1 MAPAP
6 HSRPDP
12 EDLGGTWR
20 AAVADEGLRRAFAH
34 PDHRDDHWAEVQ
46 VPGHWRSTPELARTD
61 GPVLHRR
68 SFEGRP
74 PTPGDRAWLVLD
86 GLFYQGDVWLDGA
99 YLGDTEGYFL
109 RHSFEITQALGARS
123 EHTLAVEV
131 TCARQD
137 DRTAKSNITGVF
149 QHWDCIDPDW
159 NPGGIWRPV
168 RLEHTGPV
176 RARSLRVIC
185 TEATPER
192 AVVSFRA
199 ELDSDAPR
207 TVALHTTVGGL
218 DDVVQRPIAEGSNF
232 VEWQLTVDRPAL
244 WWPHALGDAPLHDVA
259 LEVQVDGTCS
269 HRLTRRIGLRSL
281 AMRRWVLSV
290 NGERLFL
297 KGANQGPTR
306 MALGEASV
314 EELRRDVA
322 LAKGAGLDL
331 LRLHGHVSRPEL
343 YEAADE
349 AGLLLW
355 QDFPLQW
362 GYARTIRKQAA
373 RQASAMVDHL
383 GHHPSVAIWCGH
395 NEPLAL
401 DVEPGR
407 TSDPAAMAKVK
418 RQYLAAQQLPS
429 WNKTVLDRSVKRAI
443 EAADRSRPV
452 IPHSGVLPSAG
463 SGGTDAHLYFGWYHG
478 HERDLPGFLR
488 AWPRMARFL
497 SEFGAQAVP
506 STDGFLDPERWPDL
520 DWARLERSAGLQR
533 SILERHV
540 PAAGHPTLTSWA
552 AATQVHQATLLKH
565 HIETIRRLK
574 YVPAGGFA
582 AFMFADA
589 HPAVSWSVLDH
600 ERQPKAGFHALVA
613 ACRPVIVVS
622 ERLPEAVVPGAALAL
637 DVHVVS
643 DLRVALEQVVVTATV
658 RWPGGSHTWTWA
670 GSVPADAV
678 ARVGTLSV
686 VVPDVEGDLEVEL
699 ALAAPGHAAANRDRT
714 TVARSS

>member
-1 MAPAP
+1 MVPVP
-6 HSRPDP
+6 NHRPDP
-12 EDLGGTWR
+12 LDLGGTWR
-20 AAVADEGLRRAFAH
+20 AVVADEGLRRAFAH
-34 PDHRDDHWAEVQ
+34 PDHRDDDWAEVA
-46 VPGHWRSTPELARTD
+46 VPGHWRSTPELAETD

-68 SFEGRP
+68 TFEGAP
-74 PTPGDRAWLVLD
+74 PAEGDRAWLVLD

-99 YLGDTEGYFL
+99 YLGDTEGYFV
-109 RHSFEITQALGARS
+109 RHSFEITESLAGRS

-131 TCARQD
+131 TCTRQD
-137 DRTAKSNITGVF
+137 DRTAKRNITGVF
-149 QHWDCIDPDW
+149 QHWDCLDPGW

-176 RARSLRVIC
+176 RARSLRVVC
-185 TEATPER
+185 TEATAER

-199 ELDSDAPR
+199 ELDSDRAR
-207 TVALHTTVGGL
+207 TVALHTTVGGH
-218 DDVVQRPIAEGSNF
+218 DDVIQRPVAEGANF
-232 VEWQLTVDRPAL
+232 VEWKVAITDPQL
-244 WWPHALGDAPLHDVA
+244 WWPHAIGPAALHDVA
-259 LEVQVDGTCS
+259 VEVQLDGTCS
-269 HRLTRRIGLRSL
+269 HHLTRRIGLRSL
-281 AMRRWVLSV
+281 SLKRWVLSV

-306 MALGEASV
+306 MALAEASV

-322 LAKGAGLDL
+322 LAQEAGLDL

-401 DVEPGR
+401 DIEPGR
-407 TSDPAAMAKVK
+407 TSGQAEMAKLLG
-418 RQYLAAQQLPS
+418 RFIAAQQLPS

-443 EAADRSRPV
+443 EGADPSRPV
-452 IPHSGVLPSAG
+452 IPHSGVLPHAG

-488 AWPRMARFL
+488 AWPRMARFI
-497 SEFGAQAVP
+497 SEFGAQAIP
-506 STDGFLDPERWPDL
+506 TTAGFMEPERWPDL
-520 DWARLERSAGLQR
+520 DWERLERTHGLQR
-533 SILERHV
+533 AILDRHV
-540 PAAGHPTLTSWA
+540 PMAGHDTLASWS
-552 AATQVHQATLLKH
+552 AATQAYQATLVKH

-574 YVPAGGFA
+574 YAPSGGFA
-582 AFMFADA
+582 QFMFADG

-600 ERQPKAGFHALVA
+600 ERVGKASFDALAA

-622 ERLPEAVVPGAALAL
+622 ERLPATVAPGDALAL

-643 DLRVALEQVVVTATV
+643 DLRSALEEVLVTATV
-658 RWPGGSHTWTWA
+658 RWPGGDHAWTWE
-670 GSVPADAV
+670 GTVPPDSVV
-678 ARVGTLSV
+678 RVGTISI
-686 VVPDVEGDLEVEL
+686 VVPDAPGALAIEL
-699 ALAAPGHAAANRDRT
+699 ALAGPGHVTGNRDAA
-714 TVARSS
+714 VIARSA